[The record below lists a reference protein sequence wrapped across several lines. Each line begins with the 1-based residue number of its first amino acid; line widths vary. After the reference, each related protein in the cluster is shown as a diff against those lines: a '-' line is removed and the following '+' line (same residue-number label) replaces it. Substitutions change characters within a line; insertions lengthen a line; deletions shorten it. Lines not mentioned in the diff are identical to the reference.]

1 MIKYP
6 LNVTIDTNIFEANKF
21 DFSIDSTMSLLVKNV
36 KSGKI
41 KLILSN
47 IVISEV
53 EKHLSKCVDDIC
65 GKARKLR
72 KEYMNMLPEQYLAD
86 IGMESYVQILDKDT
100 IRQNAKEIFWK
111 FLEDCNVERLNTDGI
126 NLEKIIEDYFSL
138 RPPFEDGEKKRKE
151 FPDAFIA
158 EEIKKRFGN
167 DEIVAIISKDIGFN
181 KACKGSKKYLFYASL
196 GELFDAL
203 SKNEEEY
210 KTAVKLIRDNTDSII
225 QAISNLVDDSCIQV
239 YGLSYDKDG
248 IEYGYDYDETYLNDF
263 YLSGMRLHIIDD
275 IDEDIITAS
284 VWIYGNMDVDCYFK
298 DFDNAPWDSE
308 KKEYVFVDSKH
319 MLEKH
324 NIKFACRIEINSKS
338 EEIRILPF
346 NIILGC
352 DSRKEVLEIDEEQQD
367 IASDFEESDREAL
380 GFLPLSQY
388 GDFLE
393 ENLSESPMAIKIIEL
408 FERYNKISSDYE
420 ELAVKYDEIYEQVN
434 KNMEEGDIKKF
445 INAISTKKNIPVNFD
460 REATDELIKWLDC
473 KLDYLADRMER
484 KLPDYIEYGEI
495 ISIQGKNNSK
505 YILSIGELYEV
516 LEAGTNEKI
525 EVSFS
530 SDQKTIA
537 TGYIT
542 LTVGYLN
549 FDEDGGATD
558 GIEDSIEYDVD
569 DVLAAI
575 ESLIFELEDELI
587 AEQKI
592 VGFLESYLKE
602 V

>member
-1 MIKYP
+1 
-6 LNVTIDTNIFEANKF
+6 
-21 DFSIDSTMSLLVKNV
+21 
-36 KSGKI
+36 
-41 KLILSN
+41 
-47 IVISEV
+47 
-53 EKHLSKCVDDIC
+53 
-65 GKARKLR
+65 
-72 KEYMNMLPEQYLAD
+72 
-86 IGMESYVQILDKDT
+86 
-100 IRQNAKEIFWK
+100 
-111 FLEDCNVERLNTDGI
+111 
-126 NLEKIIEDYFSL
+126 
-138 RPPFEDGEKKRKE
+138 
-151 FPDAFIA
+151 
-158 EEIKKRFGN
+158 
-167 DEIVAIISKDIGFN
+167 
-181 KACKGSKKYLFYASL
+181 
-196 GELFDAL
+196 
-203 SKNEEEY
+203 
-210 KTAVKLIRDNTDSII
+210 
-225 QAISNLVDDSCIQV
+225 
-239 YGLSYDKDG
+239 
-248 IEYGYDYDETYLNDF
+248 
-263 YLSGMRLHIIDD
+263 
-275 IDEDIITAS
+275 
-284 VWIYGNMDVDCYFK
+284 
-298 DFDNAPWDSE
+298 
-308 KKEYVFVDSKH
+308 

-367 IASDFEESDREAL
+367 IASDFEESDREVL

-388 GDFLE
+388 RDSLE
-393 ENLSESPMAIKIIEL
+393 ENLSESPMATKIIEL

-420 ELAVKYDEIYEQVN
+420 ELAVKYDEIYEQVD

-445 INAISTKKNIPVNFD
+445 INAISTEKNIPVNFD

-473 KLDYLADRMER
+473 KLDYLDDRMER

-505 YILSIGELYEV
+505 YTLSIGELYGV
-516 LEAGTNEKI
+516 PEAGTNEKI

-549 FDEDGGATD
+549 FDEDGGAAD

-575 ESLIFELEDELI
+575 ESLIIELEDELI